1 MIQNFHDRFAWATH
15 RDDGRVVEE
24 IEMGEKHDVFVG
36 NLSYNTTQEHLQ
48 EIFSK
53 VGTVASIRVV
63 TDKDTGRPR
72 GFAFV
77 EYDDAATALS
87 AIRNLDGYDI
97 NGRKVCVR
105 CLLFCVS

>member
-1 MIQNFHDRFAWATH
+1 MT
-15 RDDGRVVEE
+15 
-24 IEMGEKHDVFVG
+24 EKHDVFVG
-36 NLSYNTTQEHLQ
+36 NLSYNTTAEHLQ
-48 EIFSK
+48 EIFST

-97 NGRKVCVR
+97 NGRKVRSLCD
-105 CLLFCVS
+105 LLYSYSFSLG

>member
-1 MIQNFHDRFAWATH
+1 
-15 RDDGRVVEE
+15 
-24 IEMGEKHDVFVG
+24 MGEKHDVFVG

-97 NGRKVCVR
+97 NGRKVCVY
-105 CLLFCVS
+105 FVISPVIFS